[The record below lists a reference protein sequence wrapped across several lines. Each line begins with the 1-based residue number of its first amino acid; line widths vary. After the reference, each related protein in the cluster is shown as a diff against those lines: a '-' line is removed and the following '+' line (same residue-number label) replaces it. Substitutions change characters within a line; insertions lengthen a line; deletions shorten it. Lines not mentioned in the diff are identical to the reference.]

1 MSENTL
7 KSHSAKLSAVS
18 TGIQSAA
25 KGRKKVLETLV
36 QNYIQSIKLNT
47 IRYLDLKNKDL
58 KNISDAMGLL
68 DPKNVLK
75 RGYSIVRKGNKI
87 IKSARDLKK
96 GDLIESE
103 FKDGIK
109 SSKILK

>member
-1 MSENTL
+1 LTS
-7 KSHSAKLSAVS
+7 
-18 TGIQSAA
+18 GIQSAA
-25 KGRKKVLETLV
+25 NGRKKVLETMV

-58 KNISDAMGLL
+58 KNISSSIGIL
-68 DPKNVLK
+68 DPKSVLK

-87 IKSARDLKK
+87 IKSARDLKE

-103 FKDGIK
+103 FKDGRK
-109 SSKILK
+109 SSKILN